1 MNITNKL
8 RSIIAILLAFAIFD
22 VGLIYQKINEMI
34 DDERIINIA
43 GMVRGGGQRLVKKEM
58 MGSGTNKAIIVEVEE
73 NIQGLI
79 HGSSTLNIPKA
90 KDRMFIND
98 MKAGEQSWIKLK
110 SAIEIFRQDSQQKDI
125 LIEASENFWKAAD
138 KATFTSQK
146 LAESK
151 VKSLQLLQGLLFG
164 VNLLILGV
172 ISFQSYQISL
182 NIQAREQAEKA
193 KEISEARLRGI
204 VDNAED
210 AIVSIDKNHRII
222 LFNHGAEKIFG
233 YDVQEV
239 LGKPLNILLPQRFAQ
254 VHTGH
259 IEEFRHSE
267 VQAKAMAQRPKVL
280 GCRKNGSEFPAEV
293 SIAKLKLNDE
303 IIFTAILHDVTE
315 RLRMEEKLE
324 HDASHDLLTN
334 LANREMF
341 INGLERAISQTK
353 RDQEYLFALLFLDL
367 DNFKNINDSLGHL
380 AGDELLITFAHRLQ
394 ILLRAGDTLARLG
407 GDEFTILL
415 EPIKDIEDALKVAE
429 RIHEQLLAPFILN
442 NQEVFINTSIGITFS
457 KDKYNTPEEILRD
470 ADTAM
475 YRAKKLGKGSCMI
488 FDEQMHYRAVNRLQ
502 LETELRKALERQEF
516 RLYYQ
521 PIFSLTTNNILGFE
535 ALIRWQ
541 HPQKGFISPSKFI
554 PLAEETGLIIP
565 IGLWVLEEAC
575 RQLSIWHQKFPHQNF
590 LTASVNISSRQIR
603 DSTIIEEIDIIIRQ
617 TNIPAQSLKLELTE
631 SILMENITIATNFLK
646 QLRLR
651 NIDVCLDDFG
661 TGYSSLSYLHLFP
674 VNVLKIDQS
683 FVSQIQ
689 PNDEKIAIIR
699 SIINLADDLDI
710 DIIAEG
716 IETQY
721 QLEKLQ
727 ELGCEKGQ
735 GYLFSKPLE
744 AQALESLLI
753 RN

>member
-8 RSIIAILLAFAIFD
+8 RNIIIILLIFAILNL
-22 VGLIYQKINEMI
+22 GLIYQKINEMI
-34 DDERIINIA
+34 DDERIINIS
-43 GMVRGGGQRLVKKEM
+43 GMVRGGAQRLIKKEL
-58 MGSGTNKAIIVEVEE
+58 MGSSTNKEIIVEIEE
-73 NIQGLI
+73 KIQGLI
-79 HGSSTLNIPKA
+79 HGSPTLKIPKP
-90 KDRMFIND
+90 KDRTFIND
-98 MKAGEQSWIKLK
+98 MKVVEQSWIKLK
-110 SAIEIFRQDSQQKDI
+110 SAIEIFKQDSQQKDI
-125 LIEASENFWKAAD
+125 LIEASENFWMAAD
-138 KATFTSQK
+138 KATLTSQK
-146 LAESK
+146 LAESQ
-151 VKSLQLLQGLLFG
+151 VKSLKLLQGLLFG

-182 NIQAREQAEKA
+182 NILAREQAEKG
-193 KEISEARLRGI
+193 KEISEARFRGI

-210 AIVSIDKNHRII
+210 AIISIDQNHRII
-222 LFNHGAEKIFG
+222 LFNQGAEKIFG

-239 LGKPLNILLPQRFAQ
+239 LGKPMNILLAQHLAQ

-259 IEEFRHSE
+259 IEQFSHSE
-267 VQAKAMAQRPKVL
+267 VQAQVMTKRPRVF
-280 GCRKNGSEFPAEV
+280 GCRKDGSEFPAEV
-293 SIAKLKLNDE
+293 SIAKLKINDE
-303 IIFTAILHDVTE
+303 VIYTAILRDVTE
-315 RLRMEEKLE
+315 RLRMQEKLE
-324 HDASHDLLTN
+324 YDASHDSLTN
-334 LANREMF
+334 LPNREIFM
-341 INGLERAISQTK
+341 NCLERAISQTK
-353 RDQEYLFALLFLDL
+353 RNKEYLFALLFLDL
-367 DNFKNINDSLGHL
+367 DDFKNINDSLGHL
-380 AGDELLITFAHRLQ
+380 AGDELLVTFAHRLQ

-429 RIHEQLLAPFILN
+429 RIHAQLLAPFILN
-442 NQEVFINTSIGITFS
+442 NQEVFINTSIGITLS
-457 KDKYNTPEEILRD
+457 KDKYNKPEEILRD

-475 YRAKKLGKGSCMI
+475 YRSKKLGKGGCMI
-488 FDEQMHYRAVNRLQ
+488 FDEQMHHLAVNRLQ

-521 PIFSLTTNNILGFE
+521 PIFSLTTNKILGFE

-575 RQLSIWHQKFPHQNF
+575 RQLSIWHQKFPHQNS

-603 DSTIIEEIDIIIRQ
+603 DSTIIEEIDRIIRE
-617 TNIPAQSLKLELTE
+617 TNIPAQSLKQELTE
-631 SILMENITIATNFLK
+631 SILMENMTIATNFLK
-646 QLRLR
+646 ELRLR
-651 NIDVCLDDFG
+651 DIDVCLDDFG

-699 SIINLADDLDI
+699 SIVNLAHDLDM

-716 IETQY
+716 IETKY
-721 QLEKLQ
+721 QLEKLK

-744 AQALESLLI
+744 AQALEALLI
-753 RN
+753 GN